1 MRNLLAVIG
10 LYTVLRKGWE
20 LYENYEAM
28 REENEY
34 LRRRKDGA

>member
-10 LYTVLRKGWE
+10 LYAVLRKGWE
-20 LYENYEAM
+20 LYESYEAM

-34 LRRRKDGA
+34 LRRRRDED